1 MSLTKLIEDL
11 EFAHSYAGLADPAK
25 AVVDWIRNY
34 VEEKTKEFKENRE
47 SNRITFGRYKG
58 QTVGQVVKLDK
69 GPEYLHWI
77 LKQTWFSPDRFK
89 SLHEQI
95 TEALKKT

>member
-1 MSLTKLIEDL
+1 MSLTTLLTEL
-11 EFAHSYAGLADPAK
+11 ETAHPYAGLSEQTK
-25 AVVDWIRNY
+25 IVVDWIRNY

-89 SLHEQI
+89 SLHGQI

>member
-1 MSLTKLIEDL
+1 MSLTKLVEDL
-11 EFAHSYAGLADPAK
+11 EAVHTYNGLADPAK
-25 AVVDWIRNY
+25 VIVDWIRNY
-34 VEEKTKEFKENRE
+34 ANEKNKEFLANRE
-47 SNRITFGRYKG
+47 SGKITFGRYKG